1 MSATTLCNSTA
12 FTASLSGRFT
22 NGRIFKNRNLPR
34 LNFASSLRFARRVS
48 RFATRGRILL
58 LLLFFFVRGR
68 GKLRARAQ
76 NPKRERT
83 RRRSLSLAERNENA
97 RMKTFERTDFA
108 SAESLVSVR
117 ERPNARRFRGEIFF
131 FAFRPPFFFSIL
143 FSLSLSLPSFL
154 KKRERLVSRD
164 FRSGVARDLSLS
176 LSLSLVAFT
185 LTP

>member
-1 MSATTLCNSTA
+1 MSATTSCNTA

-22 NGRIFKNRNLPR
+22 NGRTFKNRNLPR

-48 RFATRGRILL
+48 RFSDSGADSSSSS
-58 LLLFFFVRGR
+58 FFFVRGR

-131 FAFRPPFFFSIL
+131 FAFRPPFFFFYPL
-143 FSLSLSLPSFL
+143 FSLSLS
-154 KKRERLVSRD
+154 
-164 FRSGVARDLSLS
+164 SL
-176 LSLSLVAFT
+176 F
-185 LTP
+185 

>member
-1 MSATTLCNSTA
+1 MSATTFLCNT

-22 NGRIFKNRNLPR
+22 NGRTFKNRNLPR

-48 RFATRGRILL
+48 RFATRGRIL

-131 FAFRPPFFFSIL
+131 FAFRPPFFFFYPL
-143 FSLSLSLPSFL
+143 FSLSLS
-154 KKRERLVSRD
+154 
-164 FRSGVARDLSLS
+164 SL
-176 LSLSLVAFT
+176 F
-185 LTP
+185 